1 MTAQLI
7 SENTKETVQKGFLQL
22 SVTQVYQVIL
32 AHRDDDANDALSDA
46 GVPNIGSSG
55 TFGSATLYLIDRT
68 AARVDADAT
77 GKKWNITCQYSNNTE
92 QFSRDTNGQPVTSPT
107 SEAKRVDIQYLEYSE
122 PVTDATFLEVTE
134 GGGYSVGTA
143 LTAPS
148 WLDDGNVTVSTG
160 ETVHAERTAYRQ
172 NITVTRLE
180 SSWTSSYDSYVNTIN
195 NASLTIT
202 ETDSTGT
209 KATYTFDAQTLRMKP
224 ITKQPVW
231 IDSNLYFRV
240 SFPME
245 YKENTWIHC
254 EADRSQSEK
263 IYVNQRR
270 LDGTA
275 WTQPEIDA
283 LFPDST
289 GTPPD
294 ETWLTITQKNEDLKT
309 IAIGNPLPLN
319 GNGARLG
326 CVNAKD
332 GSTPTKPCYVNWQ
345 IFEEKSWT
353 PLNL

>member
-7 SENTKETVQKGFLQL
+7 SETTKETVQKGFLQL
-22 SVTQVYQVIL
+22 GVTQVYQVIL
-32 AHRDDDANDALSDA
+32 PDRDNGADDALSAA
-46 GVPNIGSSG
+46 GVPNIGSSS
-55 TFGSATLYLIDRT
+55 TFGAATLYLIDRT
-68 AARVDADAT
+68 ASRVDADAT
-77 GKKWNITCQYSNNTE
+77 GKKWNVTCQYSNNTE
-92 QFSRDTNGQPVTSPT
+92 QFARDTNGQPVTNPT

-134 GGGYSVGTA
+134 GGGHSVGTA

-148 WLDDGNVTVSTG
+148 WMDDGNVTVSTG

-209 KATYTFDAQTLRMKP
+209 KATYTFDAKTLRMKP

-245 YKENTWIHC
+245 HKVDTWIHA
-254 EADRSQSEK
+254 EADVSQSER
-263 IYVNQRR
+263 IYAGQ
-270 LDGTA
+270 DKPGGGT
-275 WTQPEIDA
+275 WTQSEIDD
-283 LFPDST
+283 LYPDT
-289 GTPPD
+289 TAGTVKFA
-294 ETWLTITQKNEDLKT
+294 WLTMTEKT
-309 IAIGNPLPLN
+309 PNGKEVAIGDPRPLN
-319 GNGARLG
+319 GSGARLG
-326 CVNAKD
+326 VDATGNVQGK
-332 GSTPTKPCYVNWQ
+332 SCYTNWK
-345 IFEEKSWT
+345 IFEEKDWS
-353 PLNL
+353 PLSL

>member
-7 SENTKETVQKGFLQL
+7 SESTKETVQKGFLQL
-22 SVTQVYQVIL
+22 GVTQIFQVIL
-32 AHRDDDANDALSDA
+32 PDRDNGADDALSAA

-55 TFGSATLYLIDRT
+55 TFGSSTLYLIDRT

-92 QFSRDTNGQPVTSPT
+92 QFARDTNGQPVTTPT

-122 PVTDATFLEVTE
+122 PVTDATYLSTTT
-134 GGGYSVGTA
+134 GGGHGNGTVLA
-143 LTAPS
+143 KSDWLT
-148 WLDDGNVTVSTG
+148 DGNVTVSTG
-160 ETVHAERTAYRQ
+160 ESILVEKTAYRQ
-172 NITVTRLE
+172 NIVVSRLE
-180 SSWTSSYDSYVNTIN
+180 SSWDSTYDSYLNTVN
-195 NASLTIT
+195 NAAITIT

-209 KATYTFDAQTLRMKP
+209 KATYTFDPKTLRMKP

-245 YKENTWIHC
+245 YRENTWIHC

-263 IYVNQRR
+263 IYVDQRR

-275 WTQPEIDA
+275 WTQPQIDD

-309 IAIGNPLPLN
+309 IAVGNPLPLN

-326 CVNAKD
+326 CVNSKD

-345 IFEEKSWT
+345 IFEEKDWS

>member
-7 SENTKETVQKGFLQL
+7 SETTKETVQKGFLQL
-22 SVTQVYQVIL
+22 GVTQVFQVIL
-32 AHRDDDANDALSDA
+32 PDRDDGADDALSAA

-55 TFGSATLYLIDRT
+55 TFNTITLYLIDRT

-92 QFSRDTNGQPVTSPT
+92 QFARDTNGQPVTNPT
-107 SEAKRVDIQYLEYSE
+107 NEAKRVDIQYLEYSE

-134 GGGYSVGTA
+134 GGGHSVGTA

-148 WLDDGNVTVSTG
+148 WMDDGNVTVSTG

-209 KATYTFDAQTLRMKP
+209 KATYTFDAKTLRMKP

-245 YKENTWIHC
+245 HKVDTWIHA
-254 EADRSQSEK
+254 EADVSQSER
-263 IYVNQRR
+263 IYAGQ
-270 LDGTA
+270 DKPGGGT
-275 WTQPEIDA
+275 WTQAEIDD
-283 LFPDST
+283 LYPDT
-289 GTPPD
+289 TAGTVKFA
-294 ETWLTITQKNEDLKT
+294 WLTMTEKT
-309 IAIGNPLPLN
+309 PN
-319 GNGARLG
+319 GKEAVHR
-326 CVNAKD
+326 
-332 GSTPTKPCYVNWQ
+332 S
-345 IFEEKSWT
+345 
-353 PLNL
+353 